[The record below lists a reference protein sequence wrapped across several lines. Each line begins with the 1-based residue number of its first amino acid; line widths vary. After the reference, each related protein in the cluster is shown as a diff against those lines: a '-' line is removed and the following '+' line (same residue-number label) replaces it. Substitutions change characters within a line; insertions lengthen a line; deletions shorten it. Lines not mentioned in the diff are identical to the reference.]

1 MAGAPEVISISAA
14 GAVSG
19 HNVGVQPVQ
28 SAQPPAP
35 ARPRP
40 AQPQPPSPSSFAGV
54 FDDPEKRR
62 DLRKMKLVA
71 TGFLVFATVV
81 YLFCRWQETRGAGAW
96 VGYVRAASEAGMVGA
111 LADWFAV
118 TALFRHPLGLKIPHT
133 AIIKRKKDQL
143 GESLSNFV
151 GDNFLAPDVVSAK
164 VANAQI
170 PLRVGTWMAEPEHAQ
185 RVAAETATLLR
196 GVVEVLND
204 EDVTAIIDNTIVRR
218 IAEPDWGPPIGKVLA
233 ELLRENRQLPLLDLL
248 AERAHQWAL
257 NSQET
262 IDRIISRDSPSWS
275 PKFVDAM
282 LGEKIY
288 RELVEFTWKVRSN
301 PEHEVRLAANRFLID
316 FADDLQNDPA
326 TIAKA
331 ESIKAEIMGR
341 EEITGLAAAT
351 WKVAKRL
358 VMESVDDPNSTL
370 RRKVAEN
377 VVAFGERLR
386 DDDEMRAKV
395 DGWLLSGTRYVAEN
409 YTDEIT
415 AVITETVERWD
426 AEEASRKIELQVG
439 RDLQFIRINGTVVG
453 ALAGLAIY
461 TISQLMFA

>member
-1 MAGAPEVISISAA
+1 M
-14 GAVSG
+14 
-19 HNVGVQPVQ
+19 QPVQ

>member
-1 MAGAPEVISISAA
+1 M
-14 GAVSG
+14 
-19 HNVGVQPVQ
+19 QPVQ

-54 FDDPEKRR
+54 FDDREKRR

>member
-1 MAGAPEVISISAA
+1 MSDVHRVQSEPSRAKPARSPKPQSKRSDLPGPFAGA
-14 GAVSG
+14 
-19 HNVGVQPVQ
+19 
-28 SAQPPAP
+28 
-35 ARPRP
+35 
-40 AQPQPPSPSSFAGV
+40 
-54 FDDPEKRR
+54 FDDVQKGRE
-62 DLRKMKLVA
+62 LRKMKAVA

-81 YLFCRWQETRGAGAW
+81 YLFCRWQESRGAGEW

-151 GDNFLAPDVVSAK
+151 GENFLAPEVVSVK
-164 VANAQI
+164 VENAQI
-170 PLRVGTWMAEPEHAQ
+170 PLRLGKWLAEPANAQ
-185 RVAAETATLLR
+185 RVAAETSTLLR
-196 GVVEVLND
+196 GVVEVVQD
-204 EDVTAIIDNTIVRR
+204 DDITAIIDNTIVRR
-218 IAEPDWGPPIGKVLA
+218 IAEPAWGPPIGKVLA

-257 NSQET
+257 NSQDT

-301 PEHEVRLAANRFLID
+301 PEHEVRLAANRFLVE
-316 FADDLQNDPA
+316 FADDLQNDPS

-331 ESIKAEIMGR
+331 EAIKAEIMGR

-351 WKVAKRL
+351 WRVTKRL
-358 VMESVDDPNSTL
+358 IVESVDDPRSTL
-370 RRKVAEN
+370 RRKIAEN
-377 VVAFGERLR
+377 VSNLGVRLR
-386 DDDEMRAKV
+386 DDAGLREKV
-395 DGWLLSGTRYVAEN
+395 DGWLLSGTRYIAEN

-415 AVITETVERWD
+415 AVITETVQKWD

-453 ALAGLAIY
+453 ALAGLSIY
-461 TISQLMFA
+461 TISHLLFA